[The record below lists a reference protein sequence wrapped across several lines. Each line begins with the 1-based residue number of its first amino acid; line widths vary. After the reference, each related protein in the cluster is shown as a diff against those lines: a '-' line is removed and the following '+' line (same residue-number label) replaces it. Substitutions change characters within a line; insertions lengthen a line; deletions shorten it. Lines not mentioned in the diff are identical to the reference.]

1 MNATD
6 GVNGSERPEVG
17 VRRATGRGYA
27 EWFEAL
33 DAWGAAGRPYREIAG
48 WLTSRHGVSDWWAQ
62 KLIVEYEEARGLR
75 PPGIRRDGTFEVG
88 ATKTVDV
95 PVSRL
100 FAAFVDA
107 DLRKRWLPGAAM
119 RLGTTQR
126 DRSVRFDW
134 DGSSRVAA
142 SFSALGEA
150 KSQVAVQHARLSD
163 AKGAA
168 EMKAF
173 WRDRVAAL
181 KALLEDER

>member
-6 GVNGSERPEVG
+6 RANRSGRSEMG

-33 DAWGAAGRPYREIAG
+33 DAWGAPGRPYREMAD
-48 WLTSRHGVSDWWAQ
+48 WLTGTHGMSDWWAQ

-88 ATKTVDV
+88 ATETVAV

-107 DLRKRWLPGAAM
+107 DLRERWLPGA
-119 RLGTTQR
+119 RLRQRVTHPTARCDSTGTT
-126 DRSVRFDW
+126 VRA
-134 DGSSRVAA
+134 GSSPA
-142 SFSALGEA
+142 SAPSARPR
-150 KSQVAVQHARLSD
+150 ARWQSSTR
-163 AKGAA
+163 ACP
-168 EMKAF
+168 M
-173 WRDRVAAL
+173 RRP
-181 KALLEDER
+181 RQR